1 MSVIIYGV
9 IPLLSSVLL
18 ITSMFYGAYRIAENS
33 GRRKKRRI
41 HWWGIVLYVLVNVV
55 FSTLGNTWINLFFM
69 LLFPFVAGWSFG
81 TARMFL
87 IPDFILCAAVFLTD
101 AAVVTGYQF
110 FWMMGI
116 LYLNSQDLAYILL
129 VIVSRVLEFMVI
141 LLVTMATGKRAGRR
155 VTVRQVV
162 LSIFLPGFSVFNM
175 FCTVYMMQVYLATE
189 TVILFMI
196 NLILLVGLNVYFC
209 VLIDIMGEN
218 RRLEMERNLYRQ
230 QALLQYQYYEREE
243 EKYEESRK
251 MIHDIRNHIQAM
263 EALYLSDGAE
273 DALRYGGNIHHMLN
287 RFQQKYYTSEKL
299 LNIIL
304 NDKSACMQRA
314 GIRED
319 IKVGELSLNFMKDTD
334 VTALFANL
342 LDNAVTAASESAG
355 GFIRLRIN
363 KVRQFL
369 SIVMENSCP
378 KEPVKEGGR
387 FLSRKS
393 GHCGLGL
400 ANVQRIVEQYGG
412 DVRFEWKEGVFITKA
427 VLMCDMGEETGKC

>member
-9 IPLLSSVLL
+9 IPFLSSVLL

-55 FSTLGNTWINLFFM
+55 FSTLGNTWINLFLM

-129 VIVSRVLEFMVI
+129 VIVSRMLEFMVI

-196 NLILLVGLNVYFC
+196 NLIL
-209 VLIDIMGEN
+209 D
-218 RRLEMERNLYRQ
+218 
-230 QALLQYQYYEREE
+230 
-243 EKYEESRK
+243 
-251 MIHDIRNHIQAM
+251 
-263 EALYLSDGAE
+263 
-273 DALRYGGNIHHMLN
+273 
-287 RFQQKYYTSEKL
+287 
-299 LNIIL
+299 
-304 NDKSACMQRA
+304 
-314 GIRED
+314 
-319 IKVGELSLNFMKDTD
+319 
-334 VTALFANL
+334 
-342 LDNAVTAASESAG
+342 
-355 GFIRLRIN
+355 
-363 KVRQFL
+363 
-369 SIVMENSCP
+369 
-378 KEPVKEGGR
+378 
-387 FLSRKS
+387 RKS
-393 GHCGLGL
+393 
-400 ANVQRIVEQYGG
+400 VV
-412 DVRFEWKEGVFITKA
+412 
-427 VLMCDMGEETGKC
+427 